1 MDYDHELEDGFTLED
16 TFVPD
21 DPELRYHTS
30 QFAELNRRA
39 LQPRLSPI
47 AWMGAPLRPAF
58 GRSREGHRQRRR

>member
-1 MDYDHELEDGFTLED
+1 MEDDYEFEDTLPLED

-39 LQPRLSPI
+39 LQPRRSPV

-58 GRSREGHRQRRR
+58 GRSREGHRRPRR